1 MFESGAHRTRGASHV
16 ARSPSAALPP
26 APSAMLRWLVSRA
39 EGGHA
44 SSARAL
50 GFAQESGL
58 AAGSGPDYASAARWY
73 DRAAEGGDE
82 DARVDACYC
91 YLALATAHGGATPE
105 ERLRLLSEATMRA
118 MVAASAGNP
127 RAEHILRE
135 LGARGEGPQARWGA
149 LVEVARGAWEAA
161 HGAEPARVFSTR
173 DEGGTVR
180 PVLNGADGKRYASLG
195 WVGRRCAEFRGTA
208 RVVPRHQAVRELMEE
223 EAAWVA
229 SQQI

>member
-1 MFESGAHRTRGASHV
+1 MSDALGRGAAGGAWSRRRGWRP
-16 ARSPSAALPP
+16 AWRSPS
-26 APSAMLRWLVSRA
+26 
-39 EGGHA
+39 
-44 SSARAL
+44 
-50 GFAQESGL
+50 
-58 AAGSGPDYASAARWY
+58 GSTSP
-73 DRAAEGGDE
+73 E
-82 DARVDACYC
+82 VD
-91 YLALATAHGGATPE
+91 GGAAPE
-105 ERLRLLSEATMRA
+105 ERLRLLSEAAMRA

-135 LGARGEGPQARWGA
+135 LGARGEGPQARWRA